1 MGGLILRI
9 LCHTQME
16 SIPDRVSM
24 DKLQSLLKKSESPQ
38 ESMTAAVRDLI
49 ANLPS
54 ELDCPV
60 GCKAIIIGFTNL
72 MIQWHDDMAGE
83 SEEPSVWFSDSGK
96 LKTIVTTLHTV
107 QVGEDDFMTSS

>member
-1 MGGLILRI
+1 
-9 LCHTQME
+9 ME

-49 ANLPS
+49 ENLPS

-60 GCKAIIIGFTNL
+60 GCKAIIFGFTNL

-96 LKTIVTTLHTV
+96 LKTIVTTLTTV
-107 QVGEDDFMTSS
+107 QVGEDDFMTSK